1 MCMLYYE
8 QDSVTIR
15 IGTMTKRIN
24 RLEDWISAH
33 DASQLLSE
41 KMGRPISPKY
51 IRSLSKSKRQLVRTQ
66 TMSSRLLYNRDDILS
81 TTIKQKKK
89 TDKR

>member
-1 MCMLYYE
+1 MYMVYYE

-33 DASQLLSE
+33 DAAQLLGE
-41 KMGRPISPKY
+41 KKGRPISPKY
-51 IRSLSKSKRQLVRTQ
+51 IRSLSKSKRQLIRTQ
-66 TMSSRLLYNRDDILS
+66 TMSSRLLYHRDDILDCEV
-81 TTIKQKKK
+81 KQKKK
-89 TDKR
+89 RLL